1 MLLKFLLFD
10 ANAIWRQECELSR
23 QLQEMKLGMA
33 VVSETYLETTK
44 EVISSKLSFLF
55 YRSLSGQKMRN

>member
-10 ANAIWRQECELSR
+10 ANATWRQKCELSR

-33 VVSETYLETTK
+33 VVSETYLEITE

-55 YRSLSGQKMRN
+55 YR